1 MPGITSEYQS
11 RPTDV
16 LDASNRLA
24 DVIEL
29 SQLTITLAV

>member
-24 DVIEL
+24 EVSEL
-29 SQLTITLAV
+29 TQPTITLAV